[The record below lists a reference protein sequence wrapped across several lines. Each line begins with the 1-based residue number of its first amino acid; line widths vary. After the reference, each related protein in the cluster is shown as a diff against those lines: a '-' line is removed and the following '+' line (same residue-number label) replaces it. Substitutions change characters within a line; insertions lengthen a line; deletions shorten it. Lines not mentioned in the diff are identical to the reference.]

1 MARTNHLLTLSCLAI
16 VLCPVQSQRYQ
27 CVLCPAGKYK
37 DSTTN
42 SLACVACGA
51 NTYQDQA
58 GAVSVLQCRPCPANS
73 YSVPGSSSMGACLC
87 AAGYSGDVA
96 NYSAG
101 VYNFNLARACTG
113 SCLTMSN
120 KVLGVY
126 SPDKAIDGDASSYS
140 VSDTV
145 SASPPQGEL
154 NFVGMKPWW
163 RVRFEREVVINDME
177 AIKITNS
184 NAKMT
189 TFSVRVGN
197 DDNYQNMLSATLCA
211 GPLTW
216 PAGNVATVTCTTAV
230 RGRYL
235 YIINELN
242 AQVYLSEVEVKGYL
256 LPATDA
262 CAVCDAGSYKV
273 ASGPGTCV
281 GCLAGK
287 ASAIPGATAASACVE
302 CPAAKYSGA
311 RAAQCVSCPNNT
323 NSYAGSTSI
332 GLCSCNE
339 GFTGAATT
347 QSCTPFQALY
357 SAKKPWAHYTARQWD
372 DVNKVLLD
380 QSGNNRNTVSSG
392 TANRAITPGETTGA
406 AYGASGSLAYISGG
420 VGTQLFFPAASIPAQ
435 FTICSVTRYATGV
448 NQNRI
453 LTATGEKGWLHGHF
467 NAKRGVALY
476 GVRDIRD
483 ANGVIVTPLV
493 WNTPTQSVGEPQNW
507 LVMCSKNGGST
518 PTNILRDGLAVG
530 TSNRTDADQNEWGP
544 GGVMDRATQ
553 LCINCKTNELS
564 DWQLANLLIWDLHL
578 TNEEMTVVSQEL
590 LSYLPTTTAC
600 TDTVSNECV
609 ACVAGKYKTG
619 TGVVACAD
627 CPADRYQVNP
637 GATNANAC
645 INCPANTSAPV
656 GNPKQTNCR
665 CLAGY
670 ATPSGLD
677 GTACAPCAAGSYKV
691 EPGNGTCTLCP
702 ANTYSATAALATSA
716 CTACPANSKSA
727 AGSVSSGN
735 CTCLAGYTEA
745 VGPTCVP
752 CVSGTYKSGE
762 GGGACTLCP
771 NNTFS
776 GAIGANASSTCVA
789 CTGNSTAVA
798 GSDQSTDCHCLAGF
812 LTLSMGEV
820 NATCQVCSA
829 GSYNAIL
836 GATTCSKCD
845 AGFRSSS
852 PGAVAREQCV
862 GCAANLWSPAGAA
875 QCESCPGN
883 TTAAELSDERV
894 DCKCLAG
901 YYPTLAGQDGATCH
915 ACPAGTFKRWTGS
928 AACTICPENSFSTV
942 VAATSN
948 ATCQFAAAGAVCPQ
962 GSNDPSLCGCD
973 RGYYGYRATYTNLAR
988 SCGVGQNE
996 ACVVTMME
1004 PIPEPRDNYLPWHIN
1019 DDGFS
1024 LANAAYGSYAM
1035 TRKGNPAWFRI
1046 DFVNQR
1052 TVTDVTFWLGMCQ
1065 NQGGWGENRCGQS
1078 NNWYVSISDFES
1090 INDVVNDLSNW
1101 DDDRNLCKSRV
1112 SNGLAP
1118 GESNAGDGK
1127 RIDVTCDALYSG
1139 RYMHIYS
1146 YTPVGD
1152 NYLSFA
1158 EIIPKG
1164 YDSATAMSCLKCQ
1177 AGKFKDLTG
1186 NSACTNCRANTYS
1199 NFTAARNASVCTPC
1213 YNNALAPAGSTS
1225 IWDCGCESGFE
1236 FY

>member
-1 MARTNHLLTLSCLAI
+1 MTRTNHLLALSCLAI
-16 VLCPVQSQRYQ
+16 VLCPVKSQRYQ

-37 DSTTN
+37 NSTTN
-42 SLACVACGA
+42 SLACVSCGA

-73 YSVPGSSSMGACLC
+73 YSPPGSSSTGACLC

-101 VYNFNLARACTG
+101 VYNFNLARACSG
-113 SCLTMSN
+113 ACLTMSN
-120 KVLGVY
+120 KVLSVY
-126 SPDKAIDGDASSYS
+126 SPDKAIDGDGSSFS

-163 RVRFEREVVINDME
+163 RVRFEREVVINDVE
-177 AIKITNS
+177 AIKITNTE
-184 NAKMT
+184 AKMT

-211 GPLTW
+211 GPLLW
-216 PAGNVATVTCTTAV
+216 PAGHVATVTCTTAV

-235 YIINELN
+235 YIINEVN
-242 AQVYLSEVEVKGYL
+242 AQVYLHEVEVKGYL

-262 CAVCDAGSYKV
+262 CAVCDAGTYKV
-273 ASGPGTCV
+273 ASGPGTCA

-287 ASAIPGATAASACVE
+287 ASAFPGATAAGACVE
-302 CPAAKYSGA
+302 CPAATYSGA
-311 RAAQCVSCPNNT
+311 RAAQCISCPNNT
-323 NSYAGSTSI
+323 NSYQGSTSI

-347 QSCTPFQALY
+347 QTCTPFQALY
-357 SAKKPWAHYTARQWD
+357 AAKKPWAHYTARQWD

-392 TANRAITPGETTGA
+392 NANRAITPGETTGA
-406 AYGASGSLAYISGG
+406 AYGASGPLAYISGT
-420 VGTQLFFPAASIPAQ
+420 VGTQLFFPLASIPAQ
-435 FTICSVTRYATGV
+435 FTICSVTRYAAGV

-453 LTATGEKGWLHGHF
+453 LTAAGEKGWIHGHF

-483 ANGVIVTPLV
+483 ANGVIVTPFV
-493 WNTPTQSVGEPQNW
+493 WNLGTQSVGEPQNW
-507 LVMCSKNGGST
+507 LVMCSKNAGST
-518 PTNILRDGLAVG
+518 PTNILRDGFAVG

-600 TDTVSNECV
+600 TNTVSNECV
-609 ACVAGKYKTG
+609 ACVAGKYKTS
-619 TGVVACAD
+619 TGVLACEL
-627 CPADRYQVNP
+627 CPENRFQVNP

-645 INCPANTSAPV
+645 MNCPANTSAPA
-656 GNPKQTNCR
+656 GNPKLANCR

-670 ATPSGLD
+670 ATPGGLD
-677 GTACAPCAAGSYKV
+677 GTPCAPCAAGSYKV

-716 CTACPANSKSA
+716 CTVCPLNSKSA
-727 AGSVSSGN
+727 AGSTQPGN
-735 CTCLAGYTEA
+735 CTCLPGYTAA

-752 CVSGTYKSGE
+752 CVSGTYKSGV
-762 GGGACTLCP
+762 GGEACTLCP
-771 NNTFS
+771 NNTYS
-776 GAIGANASSTCVA
+776 GAIGANASSTCLT

-812 LTLSMGEV
+812 LTLSMGET
-820 NATCQVCSA
+820 NATCRQCSA
-829 GSYNAIL
+829 GSYNPTL

-845 AGFRSSS
+845 AGYRSSS

-883 TTAAELSDERV
+883 TTAAALSDERV

-915 ACPAGTFKRWTGS
+915 ACPSGTFKPLQGS
-928 AACTICPENSFSTV
+928 TACTICPENSFSTA

-948 ATCQFAAAGAVCPQ
+948 ATCQFAAAGAVCPP

-973 RGYYGYRATYTNLAR
+973 FGYYTYMTPPLNLAR
-988 SCGVGQNE
+988 SCGVNQNSQ
-996 ACVVTMME
+996 CTVTTS
-1004 PIPEPRDNYLPWHIN
+1004 NQ
-1019 DDGFS
+1019 
-1024 LANAAYGSYAM
+1024 YGSASPWYLTDGDHNIA
-1035 TRKGNPAWFRI
+1035 NPAQSYGGSPGFFRI
-1046 DFVNQR
+1046 EFDRQR
-1052 TVTDVTFWLGMCQ
+1052 SLVGLSLLLKS
-1065 NQGGWGENRCGQS
+1065 CGS
-1078 NNWYVSISDFES
+1078 WCLESDNWNFAIGDGTTWDAPGNNV
-1090 INDVVNDLSNW
+1090 
-1101 DDDRNLCKSRV
+1101 CKSGVR
-1112 SNGLAP
+1112 NTGGLNVNSA
-1118 GESNAGDGK
+1118 K
-1127 RIDVTCDALYSG
+1127 WIQVTCDVVYSG
-1139 RYMHIYS
+1139 KYLYIYQWGG
-1146 YTPVGD
+1146 YI
-1152 NYLSFA
+1152 SFA
-1158 EIIPKG
+1158 EVVANG
-1164 YDSATAMSCLKCQ
+1164 ASDSTCIACP
-1177 AGKFKDLTG
+1177 AGKYKDVTG

-1199 NFTAARNASVCTPC
+1199 NLPAARNASVCTPC